1 MTLHCF
7 SHVRDVLGERTLSIT
22 LPEPATTGDVLAH
35 VRRLGGD
42 RLGGLPMRI
51 ALNRDFVDEAAPL
64 SEGDEIAL
72 IPPVQGG

>member
-1 MTLHCF
+1 
-7 SHVRDVLGERTLSIT
+7 
-22 LPEPATTGDVLAH
+22 
-35 VRRLGGD
+35 
-42 RLGGLPMRI
+42 MRI